1 MSAGGARPKAG
12 LGFLTVVEAEATGLI
27 GGYLLV
33 TLAGR
38 PIEFHCTAPV
48 RPNRA
53 QQILF
58 GPTLRPYLL
67 GEQIGRTLLGKSS
80 LAPLAVWTDV
90 DAALAVREFTDVPV
104 ALVLLDGIPAPAGTA
119 TLELGN
125 NRLAVAERYAVDAER
140 LRERAQELAAF
151 DLAEPFGRIRAA
163 IDEAQKSGRG
173 QAA

>member
-1 MSAGGARPKAG
+1 
-12 LGFLTVVEAEATGLI
+12 V
-27 GGYLLV
+27 
-33 TLAGR
+33 
-38 PIEFHCTAPV
+38 
-48 RPNRA
+48 
-53 QQILF
+53 
-58 GPTLRPYLL
+58 

-90 DAALAVREFTDVPV
+90 DAALAVREFTELPV
-104 ALVLLDGIPAPAGTA
+104 ALVLLDGIPAPVGTA
-119 TLELGN
+119 PLELGN
-125 NRLAVAERYAVDAER
+125 NRLAVAERYSVDAER